1 MKLKI
6 KLKTTDWPAAVARDF
21 LLAASNTAPLYGDGE
36 AEGKLV
42 DEDVVLLAKLAKKIH
57 ANDGIFFFSP
67 IFTLII
73 ICSISSDAIRN
84 ACATFD
90 SGPKQVNVLP
100 IL

>member
-57 ANDGIFFFSP
+57 ANDGIFFFFPHFYSHYH
-67 IFTLII
+67 L
-73 ICSISSDAIRN
+73 
-84 ACATFD
+84 FD
-90 SGPKQVNVLP
+90 FFWCY
-100 IL
+100 